1 MKLTPLDIKK
11 QEFRKVLR
19 GYDPDEVETF
29 LEMVADEY
37 EASIRE
43 KNELA
48 DEVLKL
54 RTQLRDYQEVERTL
68 KETLVTAQ
76 QTINESKESSKREA
90 DLIIREAHIK
100 ADEILEDARRELSEL
115 KNEILMLRSQK
126 ESLAR
131 RLRHLLESQL
141 ELLGVLEMED
151 VQLKSQR
158 QASPGQ
164 RGASKTRFR
173 LVAAEDEREEPE
185 EGPAPEGPAEEGG
198 EESGEEPS
206 GSGPVVY

>member
-1 MKLTPLDIKK
+1 MRLTPLDIKK
-11 QEFRKVLR
+11 QEFRRVLR
-19 GYDPDEVETF
+19 GYDPDEVDTF
-29 LEMVADEY
+29 LEMVAEEY
-37 EASIRE
+37 ESLIRE

-68 KETLVTAQ
+68 KETLMTAQ
-76 QTINESKESSKREA
+76 QTINESKESSRREA
-90 DLIIREAHIK
+90 DLIIREAHVK
-100 ADEILEDARRELSEL
+100 ADEILEDARKELSEL

-151 VQLKSQR
+151 VRLDAKAGQKSTGESNPR
-158 QASPGQ
+158 SGSRFELAGDEGEGEDK
-164 RGASKTRFR
+164 GARKSS
-173 LVAAEDEREEPE
+173 D
-185 EGPAPEGPAEEGG
+185 EGG
-198 EESGEEPS
+198 SEESPNS
-206 GSGPVVY
+206 GAVVY